1 MASNQPFS
9 EHKSQFDVDLAT
21 LSNYS
26 EIRTTHTELEW
37 AIDWDRQIISG
48 HAKVQLQ
55 AVKDVNNII
64 LDASEL
70 DVKSVVMNGE
80 KVKWKLGEKIG
91 VMGAALHVDLGQTL
105 KVGKVNCAI
114 KPAVHLYPC
123 CQCLQY
129 RRWSCS
135 SSMQQRKNAVLWD
148 GSHLCKSRRARTSV
162 AIVAFKLT

>member
-55 AVKDVNNII
+55 AVKDVKTII

-70 DVKSVVMNGE
+70 DVKSVVMNGDE
-80 KVKWKLGEKIG
+80 VKWKLGEKIG
-91 VMGAALHVDLGQTL
+91 VMGEGLHVDLGETL
-105 KVGKVNCAI
+105 KVGKVSCTI
-114 KPAVHLYPC
+114 EPC
-123 CQCLQY
+123 GLPL
-129 RRWSCS
+129 SVL
-135 SSMQQRKNAVLWD
+135 AVLTMQTVELLIKYATTKECSAVGW
-148 GSHLCKSRRARTSV
+148 
-162 AIVAFKLT
+162 LTPV